1 LSGHE
6 FFPFLSAKVQNI
18 LHREHREQGFFEHV
32 YVVQIV
38 VTTKNCNSSYNFG
51 IEVVAA
57 FCYGTCN
64 GMKCAI
70 CIGNKCATL
79 NFTDVLQFVYK
90 KF

>member
-51 IEVVAA
+51 IVSDRGTGLKEEVRRKRSEV
-57 FCYGTCN
+57 
-64 GMKCAI
+64 
-70 CIGNKCATL
+70 
-79 NFTDVLQFVYK
+79 
-90 KF
+90 